1 MRRRIIRALATAVWV
16 VCAGLAAL
24 FPSVSG
30 PWLSALVLP
39 VAAAGFSWRGGAGSA
54 AAGLSLMLCLLL
66 AARGVPVWRLAGAA
80 TAFIAVAL
88 LCLSEERLLRARLRR
103 EGERAQDLERQ
114 AGLQEIEKERRRLSI
129 QAREESIGEIGEL
142 YQLSMRLLATLDWEQ
157 AHPVIEEALV
167 RWIPTL
173 RGEERTRTLQ
183 RIHAL
188 VDQGQVS
195 VEPLV
200 QSMPLAGTDFQAR
213 DRWAIVS
220 GQLALGLQRVAL
232 YGQVQKS
239 ATHDGL
245 TGLLVR
251 RTFRER
257 LQEEAER
264 SVRRSVPMTFLM
276 VDLDRFKQVN
286 DTYGHLVG
294 DVVLREVANLIR
306 GSVREMDLVARY
318 GGEEFG
324 VLLPEADRDLGFQIA
339 ERIRRTIESAPIRA
353 YDEEIHM
360 TVSVGVALCPAQTSD
375 AEELV
380 EKADQAMYR
389 AKETGRNKT
398 VLAES

>member
-1 MRRRIIRALATAVWV
+1 MRRGIIRAATAAGWV
-16 VCAGLAAL
+16 LCAGAAVL
-24 FPSVSG
+24 FPSASG
-30 PWLSALVLP
+30 PWISALVLP
-39 VAAAGFSWRGGAGSA
+39 VAAAGLSWRGGMGRV
-54 AAGLSLMLCLLL
+54 AAGLSLMVCFGV
-66 AARGVPVWRLAGAA
+66 AARGVPIWRFAGAA
-80 TAFIAVAL
+80 TAFIGVAL
-88 LCLSEERLLRARLRR
+88 LCLRKERLFRAQLQR

-114 AGLQEIEKERRRLSI
+114 AGLQKIEMEQRHLSI
-129 QAREESIGEIGEL
+129 QTKEESIGEIGEL
-142 YQLSMRLLATLDWEQ
+142 YQLSKRFLATLDWEQ
-157 AHPVIEEALV
+157 AAQITEEALV

-173 RGEERTRTLQ
+173 CGEERVRYLQ
-183 RIHAL
+183 RIRTL

-195 VEPLV
+195 VEALI

-213 DRWAIVS
+213 DHWAIVS

-232 YGQVQKS
+232 YRQVQES

-251 RTFRER
+251 RTFWER
-257 LQEEAER
+257 LQEEVER
-264 SVRRSVPMTFLM
+264 AVRRSASLSFLM

-306 GSVREMDLVARY
+306 SSVREMDLVGRY

-324 VLLPEADRDLGFQIA
+324 VLLPEADRDLGSQIA
-339 ERIRRTIESAPIRA
+339 ERIRRTIELASIRA

-389 AKETGRNKT
+389 AKGMGRNRT
-398 VLAES
+398 VLAE